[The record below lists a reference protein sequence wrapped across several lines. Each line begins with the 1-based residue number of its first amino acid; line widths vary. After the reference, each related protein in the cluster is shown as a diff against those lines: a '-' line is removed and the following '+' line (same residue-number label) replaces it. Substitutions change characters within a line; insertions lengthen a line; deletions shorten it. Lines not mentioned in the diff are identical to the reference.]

1 MFIIFV
7 NMETLKIDV
16 LNPKAM
22 QLLKDLEE
30 LDLITIHHPTKSDF
44 QELLNELRSQE
55 DSAPSLEEITAE
67 VEKVRSE
74 RYAK

>member
-7 NMETLKIDV
+7 TMETLKINV
-16 LNPKAM
+16 INPKAL
-22 QLLKDLEE
+22 QLLKDLEA
-30 LDLITIHHPTKSDF
+30 LDLITIHNSTKNDF
-44 QELLNELRSQE
+44 QELLNELRSRQ

-74 RYAK
+74 RYAR

>member
-1 MFIIFV
+1 
-7 NMETLKIDV
+7 METLKIDV
-16 LNPKAM
+16 LNPKAL

-30 LDLITIHHPTKSDF
+30 LDLITIHNPTKNNF
-44 QELLNELRSQE
+44 QKLLNELRSQE
-55 DSAPSLEEITAE
+55 DTAPSLEEITAE